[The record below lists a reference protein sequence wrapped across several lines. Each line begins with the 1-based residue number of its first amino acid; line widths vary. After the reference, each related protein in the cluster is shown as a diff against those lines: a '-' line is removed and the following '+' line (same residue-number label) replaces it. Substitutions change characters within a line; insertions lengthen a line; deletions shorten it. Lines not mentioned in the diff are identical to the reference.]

1 VGGSA
6 PPDVLEPVTDC
17 DVVGYE
23 QDSVTILL
31 QVRRVT
37 LPAKQDYKMVIS
49 RGRLTDYSVDVHD
62 SLYAR
67 ICASGRGVVCLLPPF
82 AEIDLPGL

>member
-1 VGGSA
+1 MGGSA

-37 LPAKQDYKMVIS
+37 LPTKQDYKMVIS
-49 RGRLTDYSVDVHD
+49 RGRLIDYSVDIHD
-62 SLYAR
+62 PLSAGDYAHR
-67 ICASGRGVVCLLPPF
+67 QACVVSCRSAS
-82 AEIDLPGL
+82 